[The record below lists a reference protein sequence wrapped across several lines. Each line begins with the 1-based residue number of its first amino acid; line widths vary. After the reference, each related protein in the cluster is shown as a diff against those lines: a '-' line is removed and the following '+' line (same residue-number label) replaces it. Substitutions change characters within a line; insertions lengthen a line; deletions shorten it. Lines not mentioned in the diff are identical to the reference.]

1 VPDLRLVLVQTR
13 YNILAATRN
22 PRTLVFA
29 VLFPVILLVLFD
41 SIFTSGGAQTVK
53 FQGGRI
59 DVDAYFTG
67 SMAAYAIMLSSFSTV
82 AVVLVTQRESG
93 QLKRLRGTP
102 MPAWTF
108 MTAQILRSMAQVAV
122 IVTAMMLIGV
132 LAFGVDIQ
140 GERLVGLVGY
150 VALGSACLVAL
161 GIALTPFTP
170 TADAVST
177 VGPFAAVILSFISG
191 VFISVDNL
199 PDWLEKIG
207 KVFPLYHLA
216 EGLQSCFVTGASG
229 TGLTGSNVSS
239 LVLWGVV
246 GLFIAVRRFRWE
258 PQAAPA

>member
-1 VPDLRLVLVQTR
+1 VPELRLVLIQTR
-13 YNILAATRN
+13 YAILSASRN

-82 AVVLVTQRESG
+82 AIALVSQRESG

-108 MTAQILRSMAQVAV
+108 MAAQILRSIAQVTV
-122 IVTAMMLIGV
+122 IVTAMLLIGV
-132 LAFGVDIQ
+132 LAFGVEIP
-140 GERLVGLVGY
+140 GERLVGLMAY
-150 VALGSACLVAL
+150 VALGTACFVAL
-161 GIALTPFTP
+161 GIALTPFMP
-170 TADAVST
+170 TADAAST

-199 PDWLEKIG
+199 PNWLEGIG
-207 KVFPLYHLA
+207 KAFPLYHLA
-216 EGLQSCFVTGASG
+216 EGLQSCFVTGAGG
-229 TGLTGSNVSS
+229 TGLTGSNVFS
-239 LVLWGVV
+239 LVVWGSAGIFV
-246 GLFIAVRRFRWE
+246 AVRRFRWE
-258 PQAAPA
+258 PQAATA